1 MHSWQQLADCA
12 ETLIILPLLPPYR
25 REDRT
30 KDRSHSFNCSLG
42 FLLSPTFL
50 PRFVPI
56 SIVDLVF
63 DIDRKSIILG
73 GGARITSTCR
83 FRNVVRKRSNF
94 RYFLRFIFWENRTN
108 NWSNLSITITRSNV
122 YFLFIFFLFYF
133 KGIALKN
140 TFEDDYIKNSF
151 FSQPLFSVQLHF

>member
-63 DIDRKSIILG
+63 DIDHKSIILG

-83 FRNVVRKRSNF
+83 FRNVVRKRSNS

-108 NWSNLSITITRSNV
+108 NWSNLSITITHSNALSFFFSTSKGSLWKTTIILKTLSSRSH
-122 YFLFIFFLFYF
+122 FFLYSCIF
-133 KGIALKN
+133 N
-140 TFEDDYIKNSF
+140 
-151 FSQPLFSVQLHF
+151 